1 MNSTDKESNTVNED
15 QFQISEVTRQ
25 LTQATLN
32 YISEQSEAEVNTN
45 VDEFLNGD
53 AIRVFLEVYTQLALR
68 AVSVEDNEDNS

>member
-1 MNSTDKESNTVNED
+1 MNSIDKGSNTVSED